1 MSASLLH
8 RFFPFLAVLG
18 SVTALGI
25 GTSWAKHWLFP
36 VVGAQ
41 GTTAVRVGFSAL
53 LVLLLWRPWRWHLS
67 RADARAVMLYGAA
80 LGGMNLMFY
89 MSLRNLPF
97 GLAVAIEFSGPLAVA
112 IWSSRRAV
120 DFVWVAL
127 AMAGLGMLLPL
138 GLNGSTLDPVGVLY
152 ALGAAV
158 FWALYIVFGKRAGH
172 LHAGHT
178 VSLGLLV
185 AALVVVPVGVVHAG
199 AALLSPTV
207 LLIGLAVAAVSSAI
221 PISLEMMALKRLPKE
236 AFGIMISMEPAVA
249 AVLALLLLGEHL
261 SAIQWLAIGCII
273 AASMGS
279 AMTAGR
285 PSGADRAAPQA
296 AWNRAPPGH
305 VQTSGMAVT
314 LTPGRRQ
321 RMTRTERAPW
331 PEWVYLTGAAHD
343 AHFAVA
349 TIQGR

>member
-1 MSASLLH
+1 MSASPLRSLLH

-67 RADARAVMLYGAA
+67 RSDAQAVVLYGAA
-80 LGGMNLMFY
+80 LGAMNLMFY
-89 MSLRNLPF
+89 MSLRTLPF

-127 AMAGLGMLLPL
+127 AIAGLGLLLPL

-152 ALGAAV
+152 ALG
-158 FWALYIVFGKRAGH
+158 
-172 LHAGHT
+172 
-178 VSLGLLV
+178 
-185 AALVVVPVGVVHAG
+185 
-199 AALLSPTV
+199 
-207 LLIGLAVAAVSSAI
+207 AAVSSAI

-249 AVLALLLLGEHL
+249 AILALVLLGEHL
-261 SAIQWLAIGCII
+261 SAIQWLAIGCIV

-296 AWNRAPPGH
+296 A
-305 VQTSGMAVT
+305 
-314 LTPGRRQ
+314 
-321 RMTRTERAPW
+321 
-331 PEWVYLTGAAHD
+331 
-343 AHFAVA
+343 
-349 TIQGR
+349 

>member
-1 MSASLLH
+1 MSASLLQ

-67 RADARAVMLYGAA
+67 RADARAIVLYGAA

-89 MSLRNLPF
+89 MSLRTLPF

-138 GLNGSTLDPVGVLY
+138 GLNGSTLDPVGVMY

-207 LLIGLAVAAVSSAI
+207 LLIGVAVAAVSSAI

-249 AVLALLLLGEHL
+249 AVLALMLLGEHL
-261 SAIQWLAIGCII
+261 SAIQWLAIGCIV

-279 AMTAGR
+279 AATAAR
-285 PSGADRAAPQA
+285 PSGGRSMDSKKIAASA
-296 AWNRAPPGH
+296 
-305 VQTSGMAVT
+305 
-314 LTPGRRQ
+314 
-321 RMTRTERAPW
+321 
-331 PEWVYLTGAAHD
+331 
-343 AHFAVA
+343 
-349 TIQGR
+349 

>member
-1 MSASLLH
+1 MSASLLQ

-53 LVLLLWRPWRWHLS
+53 LVLLLWRPWRWPLS
-67 RADARAVMLYGAA
+67 RADARAIVLYGAA

-89 MSLRNLPF
+89 MSLRTLPF

-120 DFVWVAL
+120 DFVWVVL

-207 LLIGLAVAAVSSAI
+207 LLIGVAVAAVSSAI

-249 AVLALLLLGEHL
+249 AVLALMLLGEHL
-261 SAIQWLAIGCII
+261 SALQWLAIGCIV

-279 AMTAGR
+279 AATAARPVNGR
-285 PSGADRAAPQA
+285 SMDSKKIAASA
-296 AWNRAPPGH
+296 
-305 VQTSGMAVT
+305 
-314 LTPGRRQ
+314 
-321 RMTRTERAPW
+321 
-331 PEWVYLTGAAHD
+331 
-343 AHFAVA
+343 
-349 TIQGR
+349 